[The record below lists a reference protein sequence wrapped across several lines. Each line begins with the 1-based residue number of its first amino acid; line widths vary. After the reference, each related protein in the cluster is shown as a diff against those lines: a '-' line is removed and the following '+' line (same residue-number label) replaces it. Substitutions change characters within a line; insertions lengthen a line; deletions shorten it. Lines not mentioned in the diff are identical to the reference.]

1 MEEDGRRREGW
12 RREGGGERE
21 RERRGKGRGRGKKEK
36 GKIERTDPAPG
47 LEKL

>member
-1 MEEDGRRREGW
+1 M
-12 RREGGGERE
+12 GGEE
-21 RERRGKGRGRGKKEK
+21 KGGEEKGEGRGKVRGRGKKEK